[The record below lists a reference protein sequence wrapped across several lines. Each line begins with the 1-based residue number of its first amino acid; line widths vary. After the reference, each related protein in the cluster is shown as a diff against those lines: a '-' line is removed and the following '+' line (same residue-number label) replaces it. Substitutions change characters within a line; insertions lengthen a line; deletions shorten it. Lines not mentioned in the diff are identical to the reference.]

1 MLRKPICSNC
11 RSGSAV
17 ERNGITLTTNLPN
30 KAEDKETMVKEY
42 YVQCIQYKDIM
53 VDVRMAIDG
62 KHNKYSTQGC
72 KQMLGLGSQN

>member
-30 KAEDKETMVKEY
+30 KAEDEETMIKEN
-42 YVQCIQYKDIM
+42 YVQCIQYNDIM

-62 KHNKYSTQGC
+62 KHNKYV
-72 KQMLGLGSQN
+72 GLQTNA